1 MFPIFSDVKA
11 GNILLDGKGRVKL
24 ADFGVVGW
32 LYDSVERGDKR
43 DVMEQQGGYD
53 CKVDIWSLGITALE
67 LIKGYAPY
75 AKLQPMKAFE
85 QFVAACLEKDPAK
98 RPTAKDVNEVTS
110 LSTLPAETLPEG

>member
-43 DVMEQQGGYD
+43 DVGVCRY
-53 CKVDIWSLGITALE
+53 CPVIS
-67 LIKGYAPY
+67 
-75 AKLQPMKAFE
+75 
-85 QFVAACLEKDPAK
+85 
-98 RPTAKDVNEVTS
+98 
-110 LSTLPAETLPEG
+110 